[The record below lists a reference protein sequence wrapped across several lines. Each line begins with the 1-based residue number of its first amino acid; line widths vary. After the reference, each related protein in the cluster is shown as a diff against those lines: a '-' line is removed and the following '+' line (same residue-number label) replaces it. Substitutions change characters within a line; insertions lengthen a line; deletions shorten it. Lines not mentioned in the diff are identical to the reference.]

1 MSYHITKDGKILSSD
16 QQGILIPDDTDRTPL
31 VEWLRDHINSIFFA
45 TTGSTAFF
53 GSGNDTDFLINIEEI
68 PANIRHLVPPPL
80 LDSEYDSTATILHD
94 DFHPTDGN
102 VDYIIGSPERT
113 QEFEFATRHFTSI
126 RRDDNT
132 PAEVWNLLRTN
143 KALRI
148 AIFRALRHA
157 APNSS
162 LTY

>member
-16 QQGILIPDDTDRTPL
+16 QQGLLIPDDTDRTPL
-31 VEWLRDHINSIFFA
+31 VEWLRDEINTWSFA
-45 TTGSTAFF
+45 TTGSKALF
-53 GSGNDTDFLINIEEI
+53 GVGEDTDYLVNIEEI
-68 PANIRHLVPPPL
+68 PAKIRHLVPPPL
-80 LDSEYDSTATILHD
+80 LDSEYDSAATVLHD
-94 DFHPTDGN
+94 GFNPLDGN

-113 QEFEFATRHFTSI
+113 KEFKFATQHFASI

-143 KALRI
+143 KSLRI

-157 APNSS
+157 ATNSS